1 MFNITQGI
9 ASLEDRMAFANDF
22 KTIRNASNEER
33 RRANRDWIIDK
44 QSEKYSNAMKIWE
57 DGWDVI
63 TPIFKFSANVRVV
76 LDTRNAIES
85 LNATYRKLNCQRCVF
100 PSAKLL

>member
-1 MFNITQGI
+1 M
-9 ASLEDRMAFANDF
+9 AYKDRMAFAKDF
-22 KTIRNASNEER
+22 KTIRNAPNEER
-33 RRANRDWIIDK
+33 GRVNRDWIIEK
-44 QSEKYSNAMKIWE
+44 RSEKYSNAMKRWE
-57 DGWDVI
+57 DGRDVI
-63 TPIFKFSANVRVV
+63 TPIFKFSANVRAV